1 MALKEAFPDL
11 YDIACAKDASV
22 ATHLELFGGSN
33 KWNIRFTRAAH
44 DWEVDVIASFF
55 RVLYSVRVK
64 QEGKDKLWLAPSKR
78 GLCDVKSFDSVL
90 VCNDG
95 FLSPLNSVWWT
106 KIPLKATFFVW
117 SAALGN
123 IITMNNLRKHRV
135 IVIDKCCMCKRKW
148 EFIDNLLLHC
158 KVACALW
165 NVFFFF
171 FTKIFRLS
179 WVMPRREIDLYAC
192 WWTVGSTR
200 SVVAWKMVSLCL
212 FGVYGGKL
220 MIEVLSIVREH
231 WKSLSLFSSILC
243 IFGQ

>member
-171 FTKIFRLS
+171 FF
-179 WVMPRREIDLYAC
+179 PRALGCR
-192 WWTVGSTR
+192 G
-200 SVVAWKMVSLCL
+200 LCL
-212 FGVYGGKL
+212 DEKLTCMLVGGL
-220 MIEVLSIVREH
+220 SAALEVLLRGR
-231 WKSLSLFSSILC
+231 WYLC
-243 IFGQ
+243 AFLVSMEGN